1 MRISKLIASVVG
13 VGATLGA
20 SAASAADLPERSYTK
35 APPPIAAVY
44 DWTGF
49 YVGGNVGYGWGGN
62 TDPSL
67 SFVNP
72 GNIGNVGVFLR
83 AGEFPP
89 NTTSGNLFPNLNP
102 NGAFGGGQIGYD
114 GQFGAWVLG
123 VVADIQAA
131 DFTASGLI
139 TTPAATTGA
148 NLDESLTA
156 RIDWFGTVRG
166 KVGFAANDWL
176 FYGTGGLAYGEAK
189 SSIGFGCTPG
199 GIGCAGIGLAG
210 SASEIKV
217 GWAAGVGV
225 LLIPPL
231 SFMTLGVAMA
241 AWYARKRDLEK

>member
-1 MRISKLIASVVG
+1 MIASVVTL
-13 VGATLGA
+13 GATLGA
-20 SAASAADLPERSYTK
+20 GAASAADLPERSYTK
-35 APPPIAAVY
+35 APAPIAAVY

-49 YVGGNVGYGWGGN
+49 YVGGSVGYGWGGN
-62 TDPSL
+62 TDPGL

-89 NTTSGNLFPNLNP
+89 NTTSGNLFPSLNP
-102 NGAFGGGQIGYD
+102 SGAFGGGQIGYD
-114 GQFGAWVLG
+114 AQFGAWVLG

-139 TTPAATTGA
+139 TTPAAATGA

-176 FYGTGGLAYGEAK
+176 F
-189 SSIGFGCTPG
+189 
-199 GIGCAGIGLAG
+199 
-210 SASEIKV
+210 
-217 GWAAGVGV
+217 
-225 LLIPPL
+225 
-231 SFMTLGVAMA
+231 
-241 AWYARKRDLEK
+241 